1 MKWQRV
7 RDETPVTDH
16 YAYFDT
22 AAASPPVASAVQAM
36 TDYLA
41 KTVQSGPYLPSL
53 RAEIY
58 RKLEEIRA
66 QVARF
71 IGARPAEIAFTRNGT
86 ESISL
91 VARGLHWSAGD
102 EVILPDTEM
111 LSNLAIWRHLESEIG
126 IVVVTIKADEQGLIQ
141 PESVARAVT
150 ERTKLVSFVSLS
162 NVTGAVQPVSGIC
175 DVARK
180 AGVLTHVDAAQSL
193 GMIPTDVNEIGCDFL
208 SACTR
213 KGLRS
218 VEGSGILYAREALLP
233 NLSPA
238 LVGWWNASIGEDG
251 GIEFPETA
259 RRFEAGSPN
268 VPAILALEKA
278 IEYADDIGVADIE
291 AQVRELTQ
299 YAVARIQAID
309 GVDIYG
315 PKHPVDRLGII
326 PFNIRGIGPAKL
338 VTNLEQQNIII
349 ESGHFMATSIL
360 KTYGITSMARMSLH
374 YFNSTDEI
382 DRMIS
387 TMTSYIET
395 QQGGV
400 Q

>member
-278 IEYADDIGVADIE
+278 IE
-291 AQVRELTQ
+291 
-299 YAVARIQAID
+299 
-309 GVDIYG
+309 
-315 PKHPVDRLGII
+315 
-326 PFNIRGIGPAKL
+326 
-338 VTNLEQQNIII
+338 
-349 ESGHFMATSIL
+349 
-360 KTYGITSMARMSLH
+360 
-374 YFNSTDEI
+374 
-382 DRMIS
+382 
-387 TMTSYIET
+387 
-395 QQGGV
+395 
-400 Q
+400 